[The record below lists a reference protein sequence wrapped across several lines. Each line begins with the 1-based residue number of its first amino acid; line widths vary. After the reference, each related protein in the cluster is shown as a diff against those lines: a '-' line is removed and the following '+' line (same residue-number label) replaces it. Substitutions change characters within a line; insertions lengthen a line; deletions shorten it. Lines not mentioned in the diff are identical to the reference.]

1 MLSAPESFPVSSS
14 AGRLAMVE
22 LREGPSAMERRM
34 VSDAASSWKT
44 LKIAGKMR
52 RQEREMMGQDV
63 LSDAGFI
70 GVAG

>member
-1 MLSAPESFPVSSS
+1 
-14 AGRLAMVE
+14 
-22 LREGPSAMERRM
+22 MERRM

-44 LKIAGKMR
+44 LKVAGKMR
-52 RQEREMMGQDV
+52 MQEREMMGQDV